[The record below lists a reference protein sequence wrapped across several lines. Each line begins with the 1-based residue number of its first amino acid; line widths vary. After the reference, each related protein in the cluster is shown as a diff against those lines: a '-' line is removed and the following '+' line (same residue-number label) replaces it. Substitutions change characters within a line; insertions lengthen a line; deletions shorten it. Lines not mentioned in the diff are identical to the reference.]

1 MAMLAE
7 HPRTVLLRV
16 NMAERKRVIDGRG
29 RTWTISKVGW
39 DEAAEED
46 FQFWYEGLTPEERV
60 EAAGDAL
67 EGRLKTR
74 GLDAV
79 PRLRRAHR
87 RIERAWGEV
96 SGGRRPR
103 GRLPRTSARHQRP

>member
-1 MAMLAE
+1 
-7 HPRTVLLRV
+7 
-16 NMAERKRVIDGRG
+16 MAERERVIDGRG
-29 RTWTISKVGW
+29 RTWTVSKVRW

-60 EAAGDAL
+60 EAVADAL
-67 EGRLKTR
+67 EGCLKAR

-79 PRLRRAHR
+79 PRLRRVHR
-87 RIERAWGEV
+87 RLERPWGEV

-103 GRLPRTSARHQRP
+103 GRSEEHTSEPQSPLP